1 MGGNEISLYCF
12 TTGLFNDFIVIA
24 DIFFRRSGFLFYIGF
39 RFLLV
44 VFVAAYP
51 GTIKAH
57 TNKASKPV
65 FNTCFIP
72 FLF

>member
-39 RFLLV
+39 RFL
-44 VFVAAYP
+44 
-51 GTIKAH
+51 
-57 TNKASKPV
+57 
-65 FNTCFIP
+65 
-72 FLF
+72 FLGGLRRSISGYNLSTH